1 MPMDELKRLELLEE
15 KVKLTRLLKAS
26 KSFPYFIETYLGNL
40 TPKEVPQF
48 HKDME
53 AVLQGSVLKDEGADK
68 YSGNR
73 TLFIAPRGFAKSTVC
88 SVMFPLWLALFG
100 YRKDVFIVSATIS
113 LAKELLRKIR
123 LEFEANDLLM
133 KDAGE
138 MKSAKWTE
146 DHLVLKN
153 GVNIRAKGRGFQIRG
168 FRPDQIICDD
178 LEDEEVIYSKEAR
191 DKLEHWF
198 FRTLLPTL
206 KPDQSLV
213 YVGTKIH
220 QASLMSKLERKSEF
234 TVRFYAALTNGVSI
248 WEDLWPTETLKRLEG
263 ELGSYAF
270 QAEYQNNPISLEE
283 QPIKPHYLD
292 GVKSQ
297 GGVV

>member
-15 KVKLTRLLKAS
+15 KVKLTSLLKVS

-40 TPKEVPQF
+40 TRKEVPQF

-68 YSGNR
+68 YAGNR

-168 FRPDQIICDD
+168 YRPDHIVCDD
-178 LEDEEVIYSKEAR
+178 LEDEEVIYSKEQR
-191 DKLEHWF
+191 DKMEHWF
-198 FRTLLPTL
+198 FRTLVPAL
-206 KPDQSLV
+206 KPDQSLL
-213 YVGTKIH
+213 YVGTNLH
-220 QASLMSKLERKSEF
+220 QFSLINKLRVKPEF
-234 TVRFYAALTNGVSI
+234 IVKEYKALSVI
-248 WEDLWPTETLKRLEG
+248 D
-263 ELGSYAF
+263 
-270 QAEYQNNPISLEE
+270 
-283 QPIKPHYLD
+283 
-292 GVKSQ
+292 
-297 GGVV
+297 